1 MFISNKGRWRN
12 RHIKLSLL
20 MYYRKFIELSLLMY
34 YRKFIELSLL
44 MYYRKF
50 IELSLLMYYRKFIEL
65 SSYLFLFYQT
75 FLGVSEWLLF
85 NANSSIFSPIW
96 REKVNFQWD
105 NGRGPLCTRP
115 TYFYG
120 ASSLKQQS
128 AVRHV
133 APLGH
138 IIPVPNQ
145 PVFALSS

>member
-1 MFISNKGRWRN
+1 
-12 RHIKLSLL
+12 
-20 MYYRKFIELSLLMY
+20 MYIFVYVHKCTERSKCLFLTKEDEETDIL
-34 YRKFIELSLL
+34 K
-44 MYYRKF
+44 
-50 IELSLLMYYRKFIEL
+50 LSLLMYYRKFIEL

-75 FLGVSEWLLF
+75 VLGVSEWLLF
-85 NANSSIFSPIW
+85 NANSSICSPIW

-105 NGRGPLCTRP
+105 NGRGPLCTRQ
-115 TYFYG
+115 TYFYS